1 MTNEVKDEVHL
12 KEMVQIGLH
21 SQLDYFISSIN
32 MQGNKEGFSQRF
44 ISFLS
49 SHNSGMIN

>member
-12 KEMVQIGLH
+12 KEMGQIGLH

-32 MQGNKEGFSQRF
+32 MQGNKEGFSQ
-44 ISFLS
+44 
-49 SHNSGMIN
+49 

>member
-12 KEMVQIGLH
+12 KEMGQIGLH

-32 MQGNKEGFSQRF
+32 MQGNKEGFSQPF

-49 SHNSGMIN
+49 RDNTEMFN